1 MKCLSRIE
9 MQEFADGE
17 VSHAV
22 ENDIINH
29 ISACENCKALLQEVN
44 DDKSFINNMLSQPGE
59 SGYESA
65 IPEFVV
71 PVRNRKRIFPGIIT
85 IVAAAIIT
93 GFIFLVRTEKD
104 TVRESIPEA
113 EMLMY
118 EFLDGK
124 DLNKLWHEKT
134 QILIIQDGKG
144 NVIQSIITN

>member
-22 ENDIINH
+22 ETDIINH

-59 SGYESA
+59 SDYESA

-104 TVRESIPEA
+104 TVSESIPEA